1 MSEKPVDDYVS
12 RAAVIAAIEACCDDP
27 YLKENY
33 PDNVIEEIS
42 RIPLVNAVSCEDLKI
57 AMARVEGGS

>member
-1 MSEKPVDDYVS
+1 MILFFISKQREAPSCFS
-12 RAAVIAAIEACCDDP
+12 RLSAAGTIIQ
-27 YLKENY
+27 ENY